1 MKSLSVKV
9 KITLWYLLVMV
20 MVSASALG
28 IMTAVSRNVIESDV
42 KGRITKCVSDFG
54 RRLETPDGKIGMIPR
69 HGFYEQGVHMQ
80 IYDGS
85 GNLLSGNSPFELQ
98 DTAELKDDDLRKISK
113 DEDIYYI
120 YTKSFTFRSGETIY
134 VKGVMSL
141 SDESFAVTS
150 AAKTNLII
158 TVLLLCVA
166 AAGGYF
172 IVSRVLAP
180 VSRISKTAR
189 SIAESNDLS
198 QRISIGK
205 GSDEIHELANTFD
218 NMIERIEQTL
228 EREKQFTSDASHE
241 LRTPVAVIISEC
253 EYMLDCSISEE
264 EQKESVLSVKNQAEK
279 MSKLISELL
288 TITRM
293 DKNSVKTVFEAVDIS
308 ELLGFVCDE
317 QEEIHDG
324 SIALHREICGEVCAE
339 ADRSLLARLFINIIS
354 NAYTYGKKDG
364 NIWVSLKEEK
374 EKIVFSVAD
383 DGIGIAPEN
392 LDKIWERFYQVD
404 SARTSNEEGNTGL
417 GLSMTKWI
425 AERHGGKISVSSK
438 LGEGSVFRFEMLR
451 KQRNIF

>member
-1 MKSLSVKV
+1 
-9 KITLWYLLVMV
+9 
-20 MVSASALG
+20 
-28 IMTAVSRNVIESDV
+28 
-42 KGRITKCVSDFG
+42 
-54 RRLETPDGKIGMIPR
+54 
-69 HGFYEQGVHMQ
+69 
-80 IYDGS
+80 
-85 GNLLSGNSPFELQ
+85 
-98 DTAELKDDDLRKISK
+98 
-113 DEDIYYI
+113 
-120 YTKSFTFRSGETIY
+120 
-134 VKGVMSL
+134 
-141 SDESFAVTS
+141 
-150 AAKTNLII
+150 
-158 TVLLLCVA
+158 
-166 AAGGYF
+166 
-172 IVSRVLAP
+172 
-180 VSRISKTAR
+180 
-189 SIAESNDLS
+189 
-198 QRISIGK
+198 
-205 GSDEIHELANTFD
+205 
-218 NMIERIEQTL
+218 
-228 EREKQFTSDASHE
+228 
-241 LRTPVAVIISEC
+241 
-253 EYMLDCSISEE
+253 
-264 EQKESVLSVKNQAEK
+264 

-324 SIALHREICGEVCAE
+324 SIALHREICGGVCAE

-417 GLSMTKWI
+417 GLSMAKWI

-451 KQRNIF
+451 KQREIF